1 MQRTAKF
8 TWRKNAIPWISVWSS
23 ISHIMRTTLNPAY
36 TLAVGVGRDR
46 GSFEERTG
54 LFCKWK
60 LALIHPQAMETET
73 CSRHENSGLICHQGR
88 WCHFAFCAPNT
99 CSFHSLPSS
108 QPAQAFWEVLYNHC
122 SQYPPPGLSWGLW
135 FVSWYVRGEKK
146 LSEKLGPALPTASCL
161 PCTWSKCC
169 WVVGA
174 AQGLAEGVS
183 TNVQNT
189 LHIVHIIHYNCKETV
204 PQERGK

>member
-60 LALIHPQAMETET
+60 LALIQPQAMETET
-73 CSRHENSGLICHQGR
+73 CSRHENSGLICHQGW
-88 WCHFAFCAPNT
+88 WCHFAFCTPNT

-108 QPAQAFWEVLYNHC
+108 QPAQAFWEVLYNNC
-122 SQYPPPGLSWGLW
+122 SQYPPPGLSWRLW
-135 FVSWYVRGEKK
+135 FMSWYVRGEKK

-161 PCTWSKCC
+161 PVHEAN
-169 WVVGA
+169 VVGWWVLHRA
-174 AQGLAEGVS
+174 WQRESAPMS
-183 TNVQNT
+183 RT
-189 LHIVHIIHYNCKETV
+189 LYTLYILFIITV
-204 PQERGK
+204 KKLSLRKG